1 MRVWSPWP
9 VGQLLHQMAGT
20 KDRHLSSSGVYN
32 NAVMQSTEWELPLGS
47 VHCALDV
54 TGTFTSP
61 RSALTASSYTGATTH
76 YANSIVH
83 PRQQR
88 ADHNW
93 HLDNIPMANSHTY
106 SAPIVDQSIALL
118 FPIIEVFCVL
128 WLKAKGC
135 PCSILFCKVIHN
147 RYATSNA
154 LQCITLSIPMH
165 YIVDA
170 QSWKL

>member
-9 VGQLLHQMAGT
+9 VGQLLHQMAAQRT
-20 KDRHLSSSGVYN
+20 ATSL
-32 NAVMQSTEWELPLGS
+32 AVESTTMQRWKHWMGS

-88 ADHNW
+88 AEHNW

-135 PCSILFCKVIHN
+135 PCSILFCKVIDN

>member
-1 MRVWSPWP
+1 M
-9 VGQLLHQMAGT
+9 
-20 KDRHLSSSGVYN
+20 
-32 NAVMQSTEWELPLGS
+32 GS

-118 FPIIEVFCVL
+118 FPIIEVFVSSG
-128 WLKAKGC
+128 LKPKAVPARYYSAKSYIIDMQ
-135 PCSILFCKVIHN
+135 P
-147 RYATSNA
+147 
-154 LQCITLSIPMH
+154 PMH
-165 YIVDA
+165 CNVSHFPFPCIILLMRRVENYRRRRADP
-170 QSWKL
+170 WRNPM